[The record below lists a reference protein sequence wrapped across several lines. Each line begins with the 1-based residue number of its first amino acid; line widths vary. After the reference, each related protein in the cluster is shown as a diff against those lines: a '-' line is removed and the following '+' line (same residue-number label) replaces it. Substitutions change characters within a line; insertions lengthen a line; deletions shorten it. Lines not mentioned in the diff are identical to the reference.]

1 MKTIFLIFIFYLGIS
16 TIYAQDDEILIIDT
30 VDSASVNNKT
40 EKEEL
45 ICSISFCAA
54 QPTLKGGMEALNKYL
69 SQNLHYPKTAS
80 KSGTV
85 YVNFTVEKDGT
96 ITNVVVLKGV
106 EPILD
111 NEALRLI
118 RMMPAWI
125 PAKMYDKA
133 IVSNYVLPIKF
144 ARN

>member
-1 MKTIFLIFIFYLGIS
+1 MKTIFSILIFYLGIS
-16 TIYAQDDEILIIDT
+16 TLYAQDDELPVLDI
-30 VDSASVNNKT
+30 VDSVSVDKENKT
-40 EKEEL
+40 EKL
-45 ICSISFCAA
+45 IIWTCGGM
-54 QPTLKGGMEALNKYL
+54 PTFKGGNEALKIYL
-69 SQNLHYPKTAS
+69 SQNLHYPKPAS

-85 YVNFTVEKDGT
+85 YVGFTVEKDGT

-111 NEALRLI
+111 NEALRVI

-125 PAKMYDKA
+125 PAQENGKP
-133 IVSNYVLPIKF
+133 IVSKYNLPIKF